1 MNRTVAWDP
10 GKQKNAHGHKCTYG
24 RFVYSETIM
33 PYGKSLKLYIAI
45 IQGAEAKSKRYS
57 PVAVVNSPVAGEQCC
72 THLILVVTS
81 TRSLNLI
88 RHSGERFDR
97 LPQAD
102 IPQLVAPNKAKIPA
116 NAGSPLF

>member
-1 MNRTVAWDP
+1 
-10 GKQKNAHGHKCTYG
+10 
-24 RFVYSETIM
+24 M

-57 PVAVVNSPVAGEQCC
+57 PVAGEQCC
-72 THLILVVTS
+72 THLIVVVTL
-81 TRSLNLI
+81 TGSLNLI

-116 NAGSPLF
+116 LAGSPLF

>member
-1 MNRTVAWDP
+1 
-10 GKQKNAHGHKCTYG
+10 
-24 RFVYSETIM
+24 M

-57 PVAVVNSPVAGEQCC
+57 PVAGEQCC

-88 RHSGERFDR
+88 RHGERFDR

-116 NAGSPLF
+116 LAGSPLF